1 MTSLRSVL
9 LRARWSWLVL
19 FLGMAGII
27 ALATL
32 TPPDRMPQG
41 PVGLDKVFHALAFGA
56 LVLPAALLR
65 PDRLPVVLLLAIAYG
80 GLIELIQPLVGR
92 SAEWVDLLADALGA
106 LAGAGLGLALRR
118 SLLRRETHPR
128 G

>member
-1 MTSLRSVL
+1 MTLLRSFV

-19 FLGMAGII
+19 VLGMAGII

-32 TPPDRMPQG
+32 TPPGRMPQG
-41 PVGLDKVFHALAFGA
+41 PAGLDKVFHALAFGA

-65 PDRLPVVLLLAIAYG
+65 PDRLLVVLLFAIAYG

-92 SAEWVDLLADALGA
+92 SAEWADLLADALGA

-118 SLLRRETHPR
+118 GLLRRETHSR